1 MTENLKIM
9 FTPEFF
15 GAILLPA
22 LIGGIA
28 ITICSSLL
36 GVTLVLKRYSMIG
49 DGLSHIG
56 YGALSVAAVMNL
68 APLKVALPTVIVAA
82 FILLRLSESSKLSGD
97 SAIALF
103 STTALSVGIIV
114 SSKAGI
120 TNDVSHYLFGSILA
134 MNKSDVILSV
144 CLATAVITAFIFL
157 YNRIFS
163 VTFDENFAKAT
174 GVNAGIYNMI
184 FAVMTAVTVVLGMM
198 MMGSLL
204 ISSLIVIPTLSAMKI
219 CQSFRG
225 VVLAS
230 GAVSVI
236 CFIIGIFISL
246 LFNTAPGAS
255 IVIVNVFFFIIFSVI
270 GRAFRRSGKA

>member
-1 MTENLKIM
+1 MTENIRLM

-15 GAILLPA
+15 RAILLPA
-22 LIGGIA
+22 LIGGLA
-28 ITICSSLL
+28 VTICSSLL

-68 APLKVALPTVIVAA
+68 APLKVALPVVIIAA

-103 STTALSVGIIV
+103 STTALSIGILV

-120 TNDVSHYLFGSILA
+120 TNDVSHYMFGSILA
-134 MNKSDVILSV
+134 MNKSDVILSMILSIV
-144 CLATAVITAFIFL
+144 VIAAFILL

-163 VTFDENFAKAT
+163 VTFDESFARAT

-184 FAVMTAVTVVLGMM
+184 FAVLTAVTVVLGMM
-198 MMGSLL
+198 MMGALL
-204 ISSLIVIPTLSAMKI
+204 ISSLIVIPTLTAMRI
-219 CQSFRG
+219 CRSFKG
-225 VVLAS
+225 VVLTA
-230 GAVSVI
+230 GTVSVVS
-236 CFIIGIFISL
+236 FLIGMFISL

-255 IVIVNVFFFIIFSVI
+255 IVIVNVFFFLCFSFLGAVC
-270 GRAFRRSGKA
+270 RKRS

>member
-1 MTENLKIM
+1 MNENIRLM

-28 ITICSSLL
+28 VTICSSLL

-68 APLKVALPTVIVAA
+68 APLKVALPVVIAAA

-103 STTALSVGIIV
+103 STTALSVGILV
-114 SSKAGI
+114 SSKAGL
-120 TNDVSHYLFGSILA
+120 TNDVSHYMFGSILA
-134 MNKSDVILSV
+134 MSKSDVILSV
-144 CLATAVITAFIFL
+144 VLSLIVILAFVFL

-163 VTFDENFAKAT
+163 VTFDENFARAT
-174 GVNAGIYNMI
+174 GVNASAYNMI
-184 FAVMTAVTVVLGMM
+184 FAVLTAVTVVLGMM
-198 MMGSLL
+198 MMGALL
-204 ISSLIVIPTLSAMKI
+204 ISSLIVIPTLTAMRI
-219 CQSFRG
+219 CNSFKG
-225 VVLAS
+225 VVLTS
-230 GAVSVI
+230 GAVSVVS
-236 CFIIGIFISL
+236 FLIGMMISL

-255 IVIVNVFFFIIFSVI
+255 IVIVNVGFFLIFSAM
-270 GRAFRRSGKA
+270 GRAMRRSGRA

>member
-1 MTENLKIM
+1 MTENLKTM

-144 CLATAVITAFIFL
+144 CLAAAVITAFIFL

-255 IVIVNVFFFIIFSVI
+255 IVIINVIFFIIFSVI

>member
-1 MTENLKIM
+1 MNENIRLM

-15 GAILLPA
+15 SAILLPA

-28 ITICSSLL
+28 VTICSSLL

-68 APLKVALPTVIVAA
+68 APLKIALPVVIIAA

-103 STTALSVGIIV
+103 STTALSVGILV
-114 SSKAGI
+114 SSKAGM
-120 TNDVSHYLFGSILA
+120 TNDVSHYMFGSILA
-134 MNKSDVILSV
+134 MSKSDVILSV
-144 CLATAVITAFIFL
+144 VLSVIVILAFIFL

-163 VTFDENFAKAT
+163 VTFDENFARAT
-174 GVNAGIYNMI
+174 GVNASVYNMI
-184 FAVMTAVTVVLGMM
+184 FAVLTAVTVVLGMM

-204 ISSLIVIPTLSAMKI
+204 ISSLIVIPTLTAMRI
-219 CQSFRG
+219 CNSFKG

-230 GAVSVI
+230 GAVSVAS
-236 CFIIGIFISL
+236 FLIGMMISL

-255 IVIVNVFFFIIFSVI
+255 VVIVNVCFFMLFSMI
-270 GRAFRRSGKA
+270 ERAMKRSGRS

>member
-1 MTENLKIM
+1 MTENIRLM

-22 LIGGIA
+22 LIGGLA
-28 ITICSSLL
+28 VTICSSLL

-68 APLKVALPTVIVAA
+68 APLKVALPVVIIAA
-82 FILLRLSESSKLSGD
+82 FILLRLSENSKLSGD

-103 STTALSVGIIV
+103 STTALSVGILV

-120 TNDVSHYLFGSILA
+120 TNDVSHYMFGSILA
-134 MNKSDVILSV
+134 MSKSDVILSV
-144 CLATAVITAFIFL
+144 MLSVIVIAAFIFL

-163 VTFDENFAKAT
+163 VTFDESFARAT

-184 FAVMTAVTVVLGMM
+184 FAVLTAVTVVLGMM
-198 MMGSLL
+198 MMGALL
-204 ISSLIVIPTLSAMKI
+204 ISSLIVIPTLTAMRI
-219 CQSFRG
+219 CHSFKG
-225 VVLAS
+225 VVLTA
-230 GAVSVI
+230 GAVSVVS
-236 CFIIGIFISL
+236 FLIGMFISL

-255 IVIVNVFFFIIFSVI
+255 IVIVNVFFFLCFSIAGTVS
-270 GRAFRRSGKA
+270 RKRS

>member
-1 MTENLKIM
+1 MNENIRLM

-15 GAILLPA
+15 AAILLPA

-68 APLKVALPTVIVAA
+68 APLKVALPVVIIAA
-82 FILLRLSESSKLSGD
+82 FILLRLSESSKINGD
-97 SAIALF
+97 AAIALF
-103 STTALSVGIIV
+103 STTALAIGILV
-114 SSKAGI
+114 SSKAGL
-120 TNDVSHYLFGSILA
+120 TNDVSHYMFGSILA
-134 MNKSDVILSV
+134 MSKNDVILSV
-144 CLATAVITAFIFL
+144 VLSVIVILAFIFL

-163 VTFDENFAKAT
+163 VTFDENFARAT

-184 FAVMTAVTVVLGMM
+184 FAVLTAVTVVLGMM
-198 MMGSLL
+198 MMGALL
-204 ISSLIVIPTLSAMKI
+204 ISSLIVIPTLTAMRI
-219 CQSFRG
+219 CNSFKG
-225 VVLAS
+225 VVLTS
-230 GAVSVI
+230 GAVSVAS
-236 CFIIGIFISL
+236 FLIGMMISL

-255 IVIVNVFFFIIFSVI
+255 IVIVNVSFFVLFSFL
-270 GRAFRRSGKA
+270 GSLMKRRGIS

>member
-1 MTENLKIM
+1 MNENIRLM

-28 ITICSSLL
+28 VTICSSLL

-68 APLKVALPTVIVAA
+68 APLKVALPVVIIAA

-103 STTALSVGIIV
+103 STTALSVGILV
-114 SSKAGI
+114 SSKAGL
-120 TNDVSHYLFGSILA
+120 TNDVSHYMFGSILA
-134 MNKSDVILSV
+134 MSKSDVIISVVLSV
-144 CLATAVITAFIFL
+144 IVIAAFIFL

-163 VTFDENFAKAT
+163 VTFDENFARAT

-184 FAVMTAVTVVLGMM
+184 FAVLTAVTVVLGMM
-198 MMGSLL
+198 MMGALL
-204 ISSLIVIPTLSAMKI
+204 ISSLIVIPTLTAMRI
-219 CQSFRG
+219 CNSFKG
-225 VVLAS
+225 VVLTS
-230 GAVSVI
+230 GAVSVLS
-236 CFIIGIFISL
+236 FIIGMMISL

-255 IVIVNVFFFIIFSVI
+255 VVIVNVCFFMLFSMIERVMK
-270 GRAFRRSGKA
+270 RSGRS

>member
-1 MTENLKIM
+1 MNENIRLM

-28 ITICSSLL
+28 VTICSSLL

-68 APLKVALPTVIVAA
+68 APLKVALPVVIIAA

-103 STTALSVGIIV
+103 STTALSVGILV
-114 SSKAGI
+114 SSKAGL
-120 TNDVSHYLFGSILA
+120 TNDVSHYMFGSILA
-134 MNKSDVILSV
+134 MSKSDVILSV
-144 CLATAVITAFIFL
+144 VLSVIVIAAFIFL

-163 VTFDENFAKAT
+163 VTFDENFARAT
-174 GVNAGIYNMI
+174 GVNASIYNMI
-184 FAVMTAVTVVLGMM
+184 FAVLTAVTVVLGMM
-198 MMGSLL
+198 MMGALL
-204 ISSLIVIPTLSAMKI
+204 ISSLIVIPTLTAMRI
-219 CQSFRG
+219 CNSFKG

-230 GAVSVI
+230 GAVSVAS
-236 CFIIGIFISL
+236 FLMGMMISL

-255 IVIVNVFFFIIFSVI
+255 VVIVNVCFFMLFSMIERVMK
-270 GRAFRRSGKA
+270 RSGRS